1 MNRVELF
8 ETELKMIADD
18 DLRVFAEYCLNKLPE
33 YFFIMPASTTGKYH
47 PEYMLGDGGLVRH
60 TKAAIKIASSLLSLE
75 QYNYYDSDAIIFAL
89 LFHDGV
95 KKGYNTSK
103 YTVVLHPLLAADF
116 IENALMNYLDK
127 EVNLI
132 YKIAKVTRLIR
143 SHMGEFNVDY
153 VTGEEVLPKP
163 IEEDEKF
170 VHMCDFLASR
180 KFLNCEVN

>member
-47 PEYMLGDGGLVRH
+47 PEYTLGDGGLVRH

-95 KKGYNTSK
+95 KKGCNTSK
-103 YTVVLHPLLAADF
+103 HTVVLHPLLAADF